1 MKPENSR
8 FRGFWAPAP
17 PTLDAI
23 IRRLETLS
31 LGLQFVAQREVALS
45 RALQA
50 YLSRSGTSPLTPL
63 EQEVH
68 LAELFL
74 YADFYPEDGQLTL
87 IEQLRDVITEHIP
100 DEERQ

>member
-31 LGLQFVAQREVALS
+31 LGPQFVAQREVALG
-45 RALQA
+45 RALRT
-50 YLSRSGTSPLTPL
+50 YLSHSGASPLPPL
-63 EQEVH
+63 EQESS
-68 LAELFL
+68 AE
-74 YADFYPEDGQLTL
+74 P
-87 IEQLRDVITEHIP
+87 RRVP
-100 DEERQ
+100 